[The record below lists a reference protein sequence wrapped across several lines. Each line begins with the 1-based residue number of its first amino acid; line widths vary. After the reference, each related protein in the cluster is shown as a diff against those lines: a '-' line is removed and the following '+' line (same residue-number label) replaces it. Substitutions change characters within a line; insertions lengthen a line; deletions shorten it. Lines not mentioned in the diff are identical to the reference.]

1 MQIAITARHCEISD
15 ELRAR
20 ATEVLNRLGGLAD
33 RPVDAAVV
41 FDKGPNLLQAE
52 IRLHVSRG
60 DTLVGTGEGKDHRTA
75 LDRAE
80 EKVRRQLDK
89 LDPGSKSRRPLKD
102 AV

>member
-1 MQIAITARHCEISD
+1 MNTTITARHCEISD
-15 ELRAR
+15 ELRTR
-20 ATEVLNRLGGLAD
+20 AEEVLNRLGSLAD

-41 FDKGPNLLQAE
+41 FDVAPNLWQVE
-52 IRLHVSRG
+52 IRLHISRG
-60 DTLVGTGEGKDHRTA
+60 DIFVGTGEEKDHRTA

-89 LDPGSKSRRPLKD
+89 LEPGKKGRRPLKD

>member
-1 MQIAITARHCEISD
+1 MQTAITARHCEISD
-15 ELRAR
+15 ELKAR
-20 ATEVLNRLGGLAD
+20 ATEVMNRLGSLAD

-41 FDKGPNLLQAE
+41 FDVGPNTLQAE

-60 DTLVGTGEGKDHRTA
+60 DTFVGSGEGKDHRTA

-89 LDPGSKSRRPLKD
+89 HEPGRKGHRPMKD